1 MIDPSNADKI
11 EIISFV
17 SKAKTNADKLLL
29 QKLHYKLFGAFFSAC
44 LLAADLI
51 SQKCITQD

>member
-11 EIISFV
+11 EIISLV

-29 QKLHYKLFGAFFSAC
+29 QLHYKLFGAFFSAC